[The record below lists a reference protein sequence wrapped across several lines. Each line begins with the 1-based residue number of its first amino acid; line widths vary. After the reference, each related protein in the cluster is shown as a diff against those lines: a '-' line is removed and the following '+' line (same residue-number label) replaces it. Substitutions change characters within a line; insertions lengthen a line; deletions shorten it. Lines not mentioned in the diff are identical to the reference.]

1 MAAAAG
7 REAEVG
13 AGAAGGSSSDGGGGG
28 GGGSMREEL
37 SNLSFEE
44 LQELQSK
51 VGLKAYNRMVCDS
64 GKEQRKERRQSLKKD
79 RPMEM
84 SSKQPVPFLR
94 RPVAVKKGMLRD
106 PRFDDLSGDYN
117 PEIFDKTYA
126 FLDDI
131 RHKEKELIKRKL
143 RKVKKPKSK
152 QQLEYVLRRM
162 TEQDKAQDHKRQQRE
177 RLNQFKQEQ
186 RQRVQQGSKPY
197 FLKKSE
203 LKTMELADR
212 YQALK
217 RDGKLESFLGRK
229 RKRNATKD
237 RQKLPGRRAR

>member
-1 MAAAAG
+1 MAADEEDGDGDGA
-7 REAEVG
+7 G
-13 AGAAGGSSSDGGGGG
+13 AGAAGGS
-28 GGGSMREEL
+28 GGSMREEL

-51 VGLKAYNRMVCDS
+51 VGLKVYNQMVCDS
-64 GKEQRKERRQSLKKD
+64 GKEQRKEGRKALRKD
-79 RPMEM
+79 RPLEM
-84 SSKQPVPFLR
+84 SSKQPVSFQR
-94 RPVAVKKGMLRD
+94 RPVAVKKGVLRD

-126 FLDDI
+126 FIATI
-131 RHKEKELIKRKL
+131 RNKEKELIKRKL
-143 RKVKKPKSK
+143 RRVKKPESK
-152 QQLEYVLRRM
+152 QQLEYVLQRM

-186 RQRVQQGSKPY
+186 RQRVRQGSKPY

-203 LKTMELADR
+203 LRTMELADR

-217 RDGKLESFLGRK
+217 QDGKLESFLGRK

-237 RQKLPGRRAR
+237 RQKLPWRRAR